1 MTQRRVQQQGVSL
14 VEAMIVLCVIALV
27 AGISAPSFE
36 SVRQRAELSGVA
48 GQIETDVHFA
58 RSEAVARNR
67 TLHLT
72 LKEAAD
78 GTSCYVVHEG
88 PAPDCSCGQLE
99 RAACAGAE
107 GVVRAMV
114 LAGAG
119 RIRVRSNVQTLHFD
133 PLKGTVTPAATL
145 RAEARDG
152 LALHQV
158 VSLVGRV
165 RTCSPQARMAGVPA
179 C

>member
-1 MTQRRVQQQGVSL
+1 MIHRREQQQGVSII
-14 VEAMIVLCVIALV
+14 EAMIVLCVIALV
-27 AGISAPSFE
+27 AGVSAPSFE
-36 SVRQRAELSGVA
+36 SIRQRAELSGVA

-72 LKEAAD
+72 LMEAAD
-78 GTSCYVVHEG
+78 GGNCYVVHEG
-88 PAPDCSCGQLE
+88 PAPSCSCAQLE
-99 RAACAGAE
+99 RAACAGAAD
-107 GVVRAMV
+107 VVRAMV
-114 LAGAG
+114 LPSAG
-119 RIRVRSNVQTLHFD
+119 RIRLSANVQALHFD
-133 PLKGTVTPAATL
+133 PLRGTVTPTATL
-145 RAEARDG
+145 RAESADG

-165 RTCSPQARMAGVPA
+165 RTCSPQARMAGVAA

>member
-1 MTQRRVQQQGVSL
+1 MTHCREQQQGVSL
-14 VEAMIVLCVIALV
+14 VEALIVLCVIALV
-27 AGISAPSFE
+27 VGFSAPSFE
-36 SVRQRAELSGVA
+36 SIRQRAELSGVA

-58 RSEAVARNR
+58 RAEAVARNR

-72 LKEAAD
+72 LKQAA
-78 GTSCYVVHEG
+78 GGATCYVVHEG
-88 PAPDCSCGQLE
+88 PVPSCGCGELE
-99 RAACAGAE
+99 RAACAGAA

-114 LAGAG
+114 LPGGG
-119 RIRVRSNVQTLHFD
+119 RIRVSANVQSLHFD
-133 PLKGTVTPAATL
+133 PLKGTVTPTATL
-145 RAEARDG
+145 RAESRDG

-165 RTCSPQARMAGVPA
+165 RTCSPQARMAGVAA